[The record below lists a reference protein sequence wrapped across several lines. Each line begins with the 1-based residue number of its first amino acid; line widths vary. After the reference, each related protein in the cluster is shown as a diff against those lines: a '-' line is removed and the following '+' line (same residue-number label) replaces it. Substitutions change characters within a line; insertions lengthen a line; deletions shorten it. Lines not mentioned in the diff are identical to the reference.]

1 MRFPAFA
8 ALVTCYI
15 LLNVFKLSV
24 SELLNFFPDIIIV
37 MPLLCL
43 LLLLSSGVWVTQAHL
58 APAVPVD
65 EGPPQAGDCDT
76 DTTLHGDKL
85 MLHVLQMNITS
96 QYNKASEIRILSNIS
111 TVDHFNS
118 IITVSLSE

>member
-1 MRFPAFA
+1 M
-8 ALVTCYI
+8 
-15 LLNVFKLSV
+15 
-24 SELLNFFPDIIIV
+24 NFFPDIIIV

-58 APAVPVD
+58 APAVN
-65 EGPPQAGDCDT
+65 
-76 DTTLHGDKL
+76 
-85 MLHVLQMNITS
+85 MNITC
-96 QYNKASEIRILSNIS
+96 QYKKPSEIRILSNNS

>member
-1 MRFPAFA
+1 M
-8 ALVTCYI
+8 
-15 LLNVFKLSV
+15 
-24 SELLNFFPDIIIV
+24 NFFPDIIIV

-58 APAVPVD
+58 APAVPVVD
-65 EGPPQAGDCDT
+65 GPPQAGDCDT
-76 DTTLHGDKL
+76 DTTLQSKSNGDKL

-96 QYNKASEIRILSNIS
+96 QYNQPSVIRILSNNS

>member
-1 MRFPAFA
+1 MN
-8 ALVTCYI
+8 L
-15 LLNVFKLSV
+15 
-24 SELLNFFPDIIIV
+24 FPDIIIV
-37 MPLLCL
+37 MPLLCPL
-43 LLLLSSGVWVTQAHL
+43 LLLFSGVWVTQAHL

-65 EGPPQAGDCDT
+65 EGPPRDGDCDT

-96 QYNKASEIRILSNIS
+96 QYNKPSEIRILSNNS